1 MQTSS
6 PNSVKPPEPKSI
18 LLIGPHGSGKTT
30 LALQF
35 PKVHVSDCDRML
47 DGPEL
52 FLRTKLKDLAYSY
65 TQVTL
70 KDGVPVPVEECFQKL
85 LDDLDDAKKSDAKT
99 VFVDGLSLVNQ
110 FLIQMT
116 LKKQRRETMEMRDWG
131 SVGGHYANLFIVKV
145 RNLGKTTIFSCHEE
159 PVEKASAQNP
169 MVKEIIRR
177 DPIVNGGIKHQLGGF
192 FTDIWRCSSMPA
204 PGGGIEFK
212 INTCKTTMDDL
223 KNSMMLPDEIV
234 IKKGELAWTKLEP
247 YMKGLV

>member
-1 MQTSS
+1 
-6 PNSVKPPEPKSI
+6 
-18 LLIGPHGSGKTT
+18 
-30 LALQF
+30 
-35 PKVHVSDCDRML
+35 ML

-52 FLRTKLKDLAYSY
+52 FLRTKLKDLCYSY

-70 KDGVPVPVEECFQKL
+70 TDKGIPRPVEECFQAL
-85 LDDLDDAKKSDAKT
+85 LDDLEEAKKSDAKT
-99 VFVDGLSLVNQ
+99 VVVDGLSLVNQ

-116 LKKQRRETMEMRDWG
+116 MKKQRRETMEIRDWG

-145 RNLGKTTIFSCHEE
+145 RNLGKTTIFTCHEE
-159 PVEKASAQNP
+159 PVEKSSPSNP
-169 MVKEIIRR
+169 MMKEVIRR
-177 DPIVNGGIKHQLGGF
+177 DPIINGGIKHQLGGF

-223 KNSMMLPDEIV
+223 KNSLMLPEEIV